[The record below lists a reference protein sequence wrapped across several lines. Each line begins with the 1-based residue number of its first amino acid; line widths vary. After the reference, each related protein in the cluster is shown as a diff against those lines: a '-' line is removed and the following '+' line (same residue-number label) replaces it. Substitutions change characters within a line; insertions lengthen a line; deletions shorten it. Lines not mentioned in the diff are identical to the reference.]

1 MSSRVPSLVNEQ
13 HLTPRTRPK
22 TFPFF
27 PRAAEPSRNIA
38 TAHSTSTLDPFSALT
53 RLSAALSRTNST
65 IERCRRGGTRIH
77 PINTRHRKRKD
88 PRTPGSGLT
97 RETEITI
104 RRIRWMC
111 FSSVS
116 LFSSRARAR
125 AHTRAPLS
133 VAHDA
138 TVDGFISRD
147 ARYGPVAFKR
157 FTFSAG
163 NAGGAAVFFFFVF
176 FRIFNNTPLPSYP
189 PSAFISVRDGII
201 LSTSSRNR
209 RGPSSLFLMRSNISP
224 MKRLMNERTTF
235 L

>member
-53 RLSAALSRTNST
+53 RSSAALSRTNST
-65 IERCRRGGTRIH
+65 IGRCRRGGTRTH

-111 FSSVS
+111 FSTAS
-116 LFSSRARAR
+116 LFSSPARAR
-125 AHTRAPLS
+125 THTTS

-138 TVDGFISRD
+138 TLDGFISRD

-163 NAGGAAVFFFFVF
+163 NAVFFVFFVF
-176 FRIFNNTPLPSYP
+176 FRIFNNTPLPSCNYP
-189 PSAFISVRDGII
+189 PSTFISVRDGII
-201 LSTSSRNR
+201 LSTPSRNR